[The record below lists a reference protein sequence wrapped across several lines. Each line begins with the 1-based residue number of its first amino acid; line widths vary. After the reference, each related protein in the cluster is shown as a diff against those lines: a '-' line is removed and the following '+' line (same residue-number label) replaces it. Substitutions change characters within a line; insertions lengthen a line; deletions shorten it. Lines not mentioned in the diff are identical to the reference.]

1 MAKKNLG
8 INVWFHDVEGNLIDP
23 VMPTG
28 NVFVNFKGS
37 KEFFEKSNTK
47 RLFNFNTVEELKE
60 CIADL
65 QTKSGANSFHIQLA
79 PNAVSCLT
87 F

>member
-37 KEFFEKSNTK
+37 KEFFEKSGTK
-47 RLFNFNTVEELKE
+47 RLFNFNSVEELKG
-60 CIADL
+60 CLADL
-65 QTKSGANSFHIQLA
+65 QAKTGATSFHIQLA
-79 PNAVSCLT
+79 PAAVSCLS

>member
-28 NVFVNFKGS
+28 RVFINFKGS
-37 KEFFEKSNTK
+37 KEYFETTKTK
-47 RLFNFNTVEELKE
+47 RLFEFNTAEELKA
-60 CIADL
+60 CLADISAK
-65 QTKSGANSFHIQLA
+65 TGATSFHIQAA
-79 PNAVSCLT
+79 PDAVSCLT